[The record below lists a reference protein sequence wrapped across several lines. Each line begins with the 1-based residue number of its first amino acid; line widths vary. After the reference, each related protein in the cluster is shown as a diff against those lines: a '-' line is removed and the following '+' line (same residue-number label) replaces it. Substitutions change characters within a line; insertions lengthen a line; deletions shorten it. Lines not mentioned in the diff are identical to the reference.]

1 MPEMPEVETVA
12 NGLRQGGA
20 GFPSILGRRIQGAE
34 LLWPRTLTAPSA
46 AEFLSRL
53 PGQAIEQV
61 GRRGKVLQLRLTQD
75 WLLVHLRMSGDLRVE
90 KQDAPSAAHHRLLL
104 WLDEGLRLAFNDA
117 RKFGRVWLVSDPLE
131 VLGSLGPE
139 PLNPGLTAVEFY
151 TRLHTTRRQLKP
163 LLLDQ
168 AFLAGL
174 GNIYTDEALHLARLH
189 PQTPANV
196 LSPAQAEILLAN
208 IRRVLQDGIRHH
220 GASIDWVYRGGEFQN
235 HFYVYQRTSQPCQ
248 NCGTAIQRL
257 IVGQRSTHFC
267 PRCQPAWAAE
277 GAG

>member
-34 LLWPRTLTAPSA
+34 LLWPRTLAAPSA

-104 WLDEGLRLAFNDA
+104 EERPLRL
-117 RKFGRVWLVSDPLE
+117 KQL
-131 VLGSLGPE
+131 LGSMQSRNTLIC
-139 PLNPGLTAVEFY
+139 
-151 TRLHTTRRQLKP
+151 
-163 LLLDQ
+163 
-168 AFLAGL
+168 AFLAL
-174 GNIYTDEALHLARLH
+174 LELVRL
-189 PQTPANV
+189 
-196 LSPAQAEILLAN
+196 QAILL
-208 IRRVLQDGIRHH
+208 RQDRIFSDIIIKNRNT
-220 GASIDWVYRGGEFQN
+220 V
-235 HFYVYQRTSQPCQ
+235 T
-248 NCGTAIQRL
+248 
-257 IVGQRSTHFC
+257 
-267 PRCQPAWAAE
+267 
-277 GAG
+277 